1 MAAAVICLAACGGD
15 SSATQQPAN
24 ASRDA
29 GASRGDT
36 GLTIAIKLDAAPA
49 FQPSVDG
56 GAAGSAAVDG
66 GLPTATLPDLNC
78 TVGTSTLHPRPP
90 EVLLVLDR
98 STTMAEAISADG
110 TSKWTATV
118 SAIESA
124 FLASQDS
131 TAWGVMLFPKDTGDS
146 ACCQMPA
153 NDLSPVAEVAPAQQS
168 TASISVALAQ
178 SAPSGTGAPTARAL
192 IQAANYLVARWTS
205 TSKYIVLATGAEPT
219 CASDGLCSGASTA
232 DYTRTKET
240 VAHVASVFGIPV
252 AVAGIALPPTSNTFQ
267 PDGRLQLF
275 TDLANLG
282 GMPNTTKG
290 QAAYYA
296 AGSTAE
302 LVAALATLSSQMTS
316 CSFALP
322 GPVAWQ
328 DNVVVLLSEN
338 RIAQDTSHQD
348 GWDFGDRGTSV
359 VLFGKPCDD
368 ARKLGNRAA
377 LSFTTACPAVAIN

>member
-1 MAAAVICLAACGGD
+1 
-15 SSATQQPAN
+15 
-24 ASRDA
+24 
-29 GASRGDT
+29 
-36 GLTIAIKLDAAPA
+36 
-49 FQPSVDG
+49 
-56 GAAGSAAVDG
+56 
-66 GLPTATLPDLNC
+66 
-78 TVGTSTLHPRPP
+78 
-90 EVLLVLDR
+90 
-98 STTMAEAISADG
+98 
-110 TSKWTATV
+110 
-118 SAIESA
+118 
-124 FLASQDS
+124 
-131 TAWGVMLFPKDTGDS
+131 
-146 ACCQMPA
+146 
-153 NDLSPVAEVAPAQQS
+153 VAEVAPAQQS

-302 LVAALATLSSQMTS
+302 LAAALATLSSQMTS